1 MKSIITVFI
10 LIQKVCYLLFLYQIP
25 DHERKRR
32 RIKYQ
37 PEPDDGQVRQLREI
51 APEHFVYATEQE
63 VPYYAKN

>member
-1 MKSIITVFI
+1 MK
-10 LIQKVCYLLFLYQIP
+10 
-25 DHERKRR
+25 RKRR

-63 VPYYAKN
+63 VPYYAKKLKRQKESLLVAN

>member
-1 MKSIITVFI
+1 M
-10 LIQKVCYLLFLYQIP
+10 
-25 DHERKRR
+25 RKRR

-63 VPYYAKN
+63 VPYYAKLKRQRNLFWLLTRRDIDAKSF